1 MTYNLDVE
9 TLRGT
14 EYGHLNGKTYLD
26 HGGTTLYAK
35 SLVQEFAQDLLGNL
49 YGNPHSASTPSAI
62 AGHTV
67 DAVRI
72 KALRFFGADPEHYD
86 LVFVSNATAAI
97 KLVVECVRDYINYEN
112 KKGKK
117 KFWYGYHKDAHNS
130 VVGVRE
136 HATTSRCF
144 INDDE
149 VEDWIRLGITGHSHD
164 KVGLFAYPGQSNMTG
179 RRLPLSWSARIRDSS
194 HGMMFTLLDAA
205 ALATT
210 SPLDLS
216 DPTASPDF
224 VSVSFY
230 KIFGFPD
237 IGALI
242 IRKAAGHLL
251 QRRRYFGGGTID
263 MVIAVGG
270 TSHVKRDSSLHD
282 QLEDGTLPF
291 HSIFAL
297 DIAIDVHA
305 RLFTSMARISSHTA
319 FLASYLYDNLQHL
332 CHANGSSPLRIYTD
346 DASSYGNPILQG
358 ATIAFN
364 VYTAEGKLIP
374 CQVIEELADNEGIY
388 VRSGSLCNPGG
399 IATYLGYTPQDLKLA
414 GVPLAKTVGQTVNNG
429 AKAAPK
435 AAEGNPAFRMMGLPN
450 IKAKLPS
457 RNWMIFLSITSSFAA
472 AVYYDKR
479 ETARLQKQYCDLVA
493 PLSEKILPTTT
504 MPRKMT
510 IYLQAPPADG
520 LRSAREHFY
529 EYVKPVLVAGAMD
542 WDVVEGRREG
552 DLRFGAAE
560 KIRRYRRKAEGA
572 AAQQEDI
579 EPTKEEIVAEQRER
593 VGCVDEAGVKGDL
606 IIGRHAWKEY
616 LRGVHEGWLGPLK
629 EPVQVEEVTEVKQHI
644 DGAPSLGDAAV
655 KAAADLSTKDTPP
668 TASTGSSSTT
678 DSSSIVFDSNAADT
692 SNTSPETLPEPPKE
706 EEPPKPKLTKPDPYI
721 STSAYASST
730 LPSSTP
736 SQLGPAIAIPFPHLL
751 GFWNFPIRIHR
762 FLTRRYVA
770 EEIFSRTAAAVLS
783 SHRAYQTT
791 DTQYL
796 QHEEKEWHKSV
807 RKPKVEEAE
816 EGALSTEKQERL
828 WLDDVVVD
836 DRITSKLRIFE
847 LPGEGR
853 VAEVGEHT
861 QAQQPEWTYQGE
873 KKE

>member
-1 MTYNLDVE
+1 MSYNLDVE
-9 TLRGT
+9 TLRDS

-26 HGGTTLYAK
+26 HGGTT
-35 SLVQEFAQDLLGNL
+35 DLLGNL

-62 AGHTV
+62 AGHRV

-149 VEDWIRLGITGHSHD
+149 VEDWIRLGITGHSRD

-179 RRLPLSWSARIRDSS
+179 RRLSS
-194 HGMMFTLLDAA
+194 SCHGMMFTLLDAA

-210 SPLDLS
+210 SPLDLN

-332 CHANGSSPLRIYTD
+332 HHENGSSLLRIYTD
-346 DASSYGNPILQG
+346 DASSYGNPTLQG

-364 VYTAEGKLIP
+364 VYTSEGKLIP
-374 CQVIEELADNEGIY
+374 CQFVEKLADNEE
-388 VRSGSLCNPGG
+388 
-399 IATYLGYTPQDLKLA
+399 DLKRAFAL
-414 GVPLAKTVGQTVNNG
+414 GNRCSKPLSDID
-429 AKAAPK
+429 
-435 AAEGNPAFRMMGLPN
+435 GNPTGVVRVSLGAMSTRQDVDTLVSFLVAKVSS
-450 IKAKLPS
+450 IKGRDLVRGDDPMLENLVGYDTVSLLEAAKLPS
-457 RNWMIFLSITSSFAA
+457 PTKHVVVERVAMKSPEELSPSGNS
-472 AVYYDKR
+472 R
-479 ETARLQKQYCDLVA
+479 RLARLFK
-493 PLSEKILPTTT
+493 
-504 MPRKMT
+504 
-510 IYLQAPPADG
+510 
-520 LRSAREHFY
+520 
-529 EYVKPVLVAGAMD
+529 
-542 WDVVEGRREG
+542 
-552 DLRFGAAE
+552 
-560 KIRRYRRKAEGA
+560 
-572 AAQQEDI
+572 
-579 EPTKEEIVAEQRER
+579 
-593 VGCVDEAGVKGDL
+593 
-606 IIGRHAWKEY
+606 IGRFK
-616 LRGVHEGWLGPLK
+616 R
-629 EPVQVEEVTEVKQHI
+629 
-644 DGAPSLGDAAV
+644 
-655 KAAADLSTKDTPP
+655 
-668 TASTGSSSTT
+668 
-678 DSSSIVFDSNAADT
+678 
-692 SNTSPETLPEPPKE
+692 
-706 EEPPKPKLTKPDPYI
+706 
-721 STSAYASST
+721 
-730 LPSSTP
+730 
-736 SQLGPAIAIPFPHLL
+736 
-751 GFWNFPIRIHR
+751 
-762 FLTRRYVA
+762 
-770 EEIFSRTAAAVLS
+770 
-783 SHRAYQTT
+783 
-791 DTQYL
+791 
-796 QHEEKEWHKSV
+796 
-807 RKPKVEEAE
+807 
-816 EGALSTEKQERL
+816 
-828 WLDDVVVD
+828 
-836 DRITSKLRIFE
+836 
-847 LPGEGR
+847 
-853 VAEVGEHT
+853 
-861 QAQQPEWTYQGE
+861 
-873 KKE
+873 